1 MRPVDQTR
9 FGAPDGN
16 CMEACVA
23 SILEL
28 ELGGVPDL
36 AVSGDDWHDTLA
48 DFLARFDLEPLEL
61 DARKTRGI
69 WVPTGFHIISGKSPR
84 GNFLHA
90 VVGLGGKMVHDPHPN
105 REGLAK
111 EEQWIVF
118 VVRFLSDTLNPA
130 KVERNL

>member
-28 ELGGVPDL
+28 ELDEVPDL
-36 AVSGDDWHDTLA
+36 AILGNGWYDTLV

-61 DARKTRGI
+61 DAQKARKI
-69 WVPTGFHIISGKSPR
+69 WVPTGFHIISGKSLR

-90 VVGLGGKMVHDPHPN
+90 VVGLGGKMVHDPHPD
-105 REGLAK
+105 RGGLAR
-111 EEQWIVF
+111 EEQWTVF
-118 VVRFLSDTLNPA
+118 VVRFLKKKGALDG
-130 KVERNL
+130 